1 MHDPNTWKCGHC
13 AFNIPLPPPGAYLY
27 DIALEY
33 IRNHRLEHLIVM
45 LDGATDDDLMEM
57 CEDGSTQDLPSTRYA
72 AQAGDPVRGDDAKPV
87 LAGIERLLKADLP
100 RARKEQGA

>member
-13 AFNIPLPPPGAYLY
+13 TFNIPLPPPEAYLY

-33 IRNHRLEHLIVM
+33 IRNHRLEHLIVAIE
-45 LDGATDDDLMEM
+45 DATDDDLIEM
-57 CEDGSTQDLPSTRYA
+57 CGDEPHANPQVYEPRT
-72 AQAGDPVRGDDAKPV
+72 DPVRGSDAKPV

-100 RARKEQGA
+100 RARKEQHQ